1 MYSRILVATDGSPL
15 SQKAV
20 ESAVALAK
28 LCNAELV
35 ALNVVDVY
43 PQTYFEGGLTS
54 QSEEVKRT
62 EQQWLARGQAIVDTV
77 RDSARSQGVQT
88 TAITLTSDQV
98 SDAILKTSEKYQCD
112 VIVMASHGR
121 RGIERLL
128 LGSETQHVLTHTS
141 LPVLILR

>member
-1 MYSRILVATDGSPL
+1 
-15 SQKAV
+15 
-20 ESAVALAK
+20 
-28 LCNAELV
+28 
-35 ALNVVDVY
+35 
-43 PQTYFEGGLTS
+43 
-54 QSEEVKRT
+54 VKRT

-77 RDSARSQGVQT
+77 SDSARSQGVQT